1 MTTPLSHLAQV
12 TYLADQETFNKADAA
27 AYIGVSVR
35 TLMRLTGAKGGVAH
49 LPKRRES
56 APTMYAKAELDRY
69 LASVTGMPIVSGIPV
84 TPDTPGGDKA
94 AVNAGVS
101 RMPGVTDARSHLDT
115 PDERLLM
122 MAGMM
127 AQEMFKRLPSMLPPA
142 PNGHT
147 QTPIPVADK
156 LTLSLVEASQLSGL
170 SRGHLRE
177 AIEAKKL
184 KARIIGRGWKV
195 KRDDLDLYVKKL

>member
-1 MTTPLSHLAQV
+1 M
-12 TYLADQETFNKADAA
+12 ADQETLNKADAA

-35 TLMRLTGAKGGVAH
+35 TLMRLTGAAGGVAH

-56 APTMYAKAELDRY
+56 APTMYAKEELDRY
-69 LASVTGMPIVSGIPV
+69 LASVTGTPIVSGIPV
-84 TPDTPGGDKA
+84 TPDTPDGDKA

-101 RMPGVTDARSHLDT
+101 RMPSVSDARSHLDT

-122 MAGMM
+122 MAAAM
-127 AQEMFKRLPSMLPPA
+127 AQEMFKRFPAMLPAA
-142 PNGHT
+142 PNGHAPAA
-147 QTPIPVADK
+147 TPTIPVADK

-184 KARIIGRGWKV
+184 KARIIGRGWRV
-195 KRDDLDLYVKKL
+195 KRDDLDLYVRKL